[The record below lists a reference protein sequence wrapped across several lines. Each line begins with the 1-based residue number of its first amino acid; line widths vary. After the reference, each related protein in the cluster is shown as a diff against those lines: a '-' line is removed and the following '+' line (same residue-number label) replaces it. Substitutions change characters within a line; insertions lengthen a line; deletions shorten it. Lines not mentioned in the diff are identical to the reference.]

1 MYTHIQKSP
10 MAICVQADIWKSYTG
25 GVISAT
31 DNCGGQSADALNHC
45 VQVVGIGQSKAAAG
59 EGEGEG
65 EATASSSPYW
75 IVRNSW
81 GADFGNSGYVYLATG
96 ANVCGIAMEATVA
109 KGLTSAGTT
118 SAV

>member
-109 KGLTSAGTT
+109 KGLTSAA